1 MEKVLIETWNDELS
15 IITRKSE
22 NAKGLLEFELDF
34 FTTKNQNKLKK
45 QYQKIQKEN
54 QIVVAKQNYLY
65 LKESA
70 EKALEELKKLENK

>member
-45 QYQKIQKEN
+45 TISKNTKRKSN
-54 QIVVAKQNYLY
+54 CCGKAKLP
-65 LKESA
+65 LFKRERGESFGRT
-70 EKALEELKKLENK
+70 